1 MSNFPYDNY
10 SNNPVNGELT
20 NINNNIAILQ
30 DSYLPDYDNPLWK
43 ELIWAVLHTTIMIL
57 NYYNNE

>member
-43 ELIWAVLHTTIMIL
+43 ELI
-57 NYYNNE
+57 